1 MKRRILMFVILL
13 CITRIMQAQIPV
25 TDVGMNAQSRVNQIV
40 NYSTW
45 TETLKKAITQANTL
59 TTTLKYVQSVSSAVR
74 DIAYT
79 KELIER
85 QGRIVKTCNTILKK
99 PKLNNQTYR
108 NLSSNVTQILATNN
122 QLITLANNTLTGSF
136 KMNDSERMLMLKQIS
151 EEQQKIMDEKINE
164 YEKQGYSAKEAK
176 KRAEKYVAIP
186 DTSEHQLGLSVDIN
200 ADTDKC
206 SSEKVY
212 QWLDENAYKY
222 GFVKRYPEDKT
233 DITGISN
240 EPWHY
245 RYVGVEAAKSIKSV
259 MRHLI
264 NGLSTV
270 KWQGI
275 LFLTEAL

>member
-108 NLSSNVTQILATNN
+108 NLSSNVSQILATNN

-136 KMNDSERMLMLKQIS
+136 KMNDSERMLMLKQIRD
-151 EEQQKIMDEKINE
+151 EQQKIM
-164 YEKQGYSAKEAK
+164 SALSNMDL
-176 KRAEKYVAIP
+176 ILNLSS
-186 DTSEHQLGLSVDIN
+186 DTSNVLN
-200 ADTDKC
+200 
-206 SSEKVY
+206 
-212 QWLDENAYKY
+212 
-222 GFVKRYPEDKT
+222 KRVL
-233 DITGISN
+233 
-240 EPWHY
+240 
-245 RYVGVEAAKSIKSV
+245 R
-259 MRHLI
+259 
-264 NGLSTV
+264 
-270 KWQGI
+270 
-275 LFLTEAL
+275 